1 MWLKDF
7 LPKDVKNIRIMTYGY
22 DCTIVGSE
30 QSDAR
35 MTDYRRNF
43 IEQLE
48 TSRTS
53 AKVVRIYLFMDG
65 KMFAD
70 TVDAYQNRPI
80 VFLGHGLG
88 GILILQVSICIVL

>member
-22 DCTIVGSE
+22 DSSIVGSD

-48 TSRTS
+48 NSRTS
-53 AKVVRIYLFMDG
+53 AEVCKDLIILIVCLSVDRN
-65 KMFAD
+65 MFAD
-70 TVDAYQNRPI
+70 TADAY
-80 VFLGHGLG
+80 
-88 GILILQVSICIVL
+88 